1 MAYAFSRLTA
11 DDRNF
16 TGVYDALRADNYAR
30 LGAARP
36 WGAFHGLF
44 GVASN
49 ELIVVTYGDVAGVD
63 AAIAATPGVTGVD
76 TLLLEPTVR
85 PTADIP
91 RTRPG
96 LYVFRFFDVAHKDV
110 DQIADL
116 SFEAWKDFENGGNA
130 YDAVPQGLFRQQDT
144 SAERGRMLLCTW
156 YDGLNSW
163 QASRTPPGRASEN
176 FRQRHLLTC
185 STVAY
190 ATRLLFA

>member
-63 AAIAATPGVTGVD
+63 AAIAATPGVTRVD

-110 DQIADL
+110 DQIADCR
-116 SFEAWKDFENGGNA
+116 S
-130 YDAVPQGLFRQQDT
+130 R
-144 SAERGRMLLCTW
+144 RGRT
-156 YDGLNSW
+156 
-163 QASRTPPGRASEN
+163 SRTAATPTTPCRRACSGSRMSAPKAAGCCYAPG
-176 FRQRHLLTC
+176 T
-185 STVAY
+185 TG
-190 ATRLLFA
+190 